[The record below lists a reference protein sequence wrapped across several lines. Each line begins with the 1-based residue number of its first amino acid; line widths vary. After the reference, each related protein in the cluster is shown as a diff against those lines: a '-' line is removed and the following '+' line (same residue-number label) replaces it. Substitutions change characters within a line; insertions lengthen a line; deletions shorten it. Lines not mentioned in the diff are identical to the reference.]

1 MIGILRALSNQR
13 SIPQWT
19 RLFNFHSKGYIM
31 KFSMP
36 KVSAAAMAA
45 GVVLA
50 LSAGSASAVPTFTI
64 DSSAIIGGATALK
77 TGDKFS
83 GTSSELLHT
92 TATGHT
98 GSGWLQVSTLD
109 LLGSPVKGFGSVL
122 GSYGLYVTFDLVDT
136 YVGGGSGVNTPNSVN
151 QLTLLNFKV
160 WADPSNNNSFTAASA
175 AGTGTEASV
184 SGTGDDIL
192 LGYGSLLN
200 GVTGFNSLGGAYVNA
215 VNTFALCTGAGTAEI
230 GATAIPSAD
239 CTSGTGKSFFVDPD
253 PFYTF
258 AFTEMNNTTQ
268 GLTSNGNLVA
278 ITQATGAVDFNS
290 VPEPGSLALFGV
302 GLAGLAA
309 SASRRKSAK

>member
-1 MIGILRALSNQR
+1 
-13 SIPQWT
+13 
-19 RLFNFHSKGYIM
+19 M

-64 DSSAIIGGATALK
+64 DSGAITGTTQLK

-83 GTSSELLHT
+83 GTSSELLHS

-98 GSGWLQVSTLD
+98 GSGWLQISTMD
-109 LLGSPVKGFGSVL
+109 LLGSAVKGFGSVL

-136 YVGGGSGVNTPNSVN
+136 YVGGGTGINTAGSVN

-160 WADPSNNNSFTAASA
+160 WADPLNNNTFTQANAS
-175 AGTGTEASV
+175 TSTEATV
-184 SGTGDDIL
+184 SGTSDDIL
-192 LGYGSLLN
+192 LGFGSLLT
-200 GVTGFNSLGGAYVNA
+200 GLTGFNSLGGAYINA
-215 VNTFALCTGAGTAEI
+215 INSFALCTGNGTAEV
-230 GATAIPSAD
+230 GAVAIPSAD
-239 CTSGTGKSFFVDPD
+239 CTSGTGKAFFVDPD

-258 AFTEMNNTTQ
+258 AFTELNNTTQ
-268 GLTSNGNLVA
+268 GLQTNGNLIS
-278 ITQATGAVDFNS
+278 ITQATGAIDFNS

>member
-1 MIGILRALSNQR
+1 
-13 SIPQWT
+13 
-19 RLFNFHSKGYIM
+19 M

-64 DSSAIIGGATALK
+64 DSGAITGTTQLK

-92 TATGHT
+92 SATGHT
-98 GSGWLQVSTLD
+98 GSGWLQISTLD
-109 LLGSPVKGFGSVL
+109 FLGSAVKGFGSAL
-122 GSYGLYVTFDLVDT
+122 GSYGLYVTYELADT
-136 YVGGGSGVNTPNSVN
+136 YVGGGAGINTAGSVAT
-151 QLTLLNFKV
+151 LTLLNFKV
-160 WADPSNNNSFTAASA
+160 WADPLNNNSFTQASA

-184 SGTGDDIL
+184 SGTSDDIL
-192 LGYGSLLN
+192 LGYGSLIN
-200 GVTGFNSLGGAYVNA
+200 GVAGFNSLGGAYTNA
-215 VNTFALCTGAGTAEI
+215 ANTLALCTGAGTAKI
-230 GATAIPSAD
+230 GATTVPSAD
-239 CTSGTGKSFFVDPD
+239 CTSGIGKSFFVDPD

-258 AFTEMNNTTQ
+258 AFTELNNTSQ
-268 GLTSNGNLVA
+268 GLSSNGNLVA
-278 ITQATGAVDFNS
+278 INQATGAIDFNS

-309 SASRRKSAK
+309 SASRRKSSK